1 MRARLFR
8 LLLVATAL
16 ASVCSCRL
24 PDEEA
29 GRVRAKVDAALSL
42 SKDLPD
48 LYDPHDPADPSV
60 LRAATF
66 NTRLFFDPRCDSG
79 QCAAGDFEQVP
90 TPAAFARRAEQ
101 LAAAVRS
108 MRADVVAL
116 QEIESQE
123 SLDALRGHLG
133 DLYPTAVL
141 GEIGLPGSIDVAV
154 LGSGAPV
161 LVRRHRDQRLT
172 RPDGSATSF
181 TRELLEVHLMVKGR
195 RVILFAAHFRSKV
208 NDDPGRRLAEAQ
220 AARDILIATANE
232 FPEAL
237 VLLGGDLND
246 TPGSPPLAALEDA
259 PTLLRVARDRPPASV
274 TTYTW
279 QGQGQAIDHLFV
291 SLSARSA
298 YLPGS
303 AVAVHDPS
311 GSLGLAGSDHA
322 ALRADFKLN

>member
-8 LLLVATAL
+8 LLFVAMAL
-16 ASVCSCRL
+16 APVCSCRL

-29 GRVRAKVDAALSL
+29 GRVRALVDAAVSPT
-42 SKDLPD
+42 DLLDP
-48 LYDPHDPADPSV
+48 YDPTDPSV
-60 LRAATF
+60 LRVATF
-66 NTRLFFDPRCDSG
+66 NTRLFFDTRCDSG
-79 QCAAGDFEQVP
+79 MCAAGDFEQVQ

-101 LAAAVRS
+101 LAAGIRS
-108 MRADVVAL
+108 LRADVVAL

-123 SLDALRGHLG
+123 SLDALSQHLK

-141 GEIGLPGSIDVAV
+141 GETGLPGSIDVAV
-154 LGSGAPV
+154 LGSGSLL
-161 LVRRHRDQRLT
+161 LVRRYRDRRLT
-172 RPDGSATSF
+172 RPDGSVTSF

-195 RVILFAAHFRSKV
+195 RVIVLAAHFRSKV

-220 AARDILIATANE
+220 AARDILVATATE
-232 FPEAL
+232 FPDAV

-246 TPGSPPLAALEDA
+246 TPGSPPLAALEEV

-279 QGQGQAIDHLFV
+279 QGQGQSIDHLFL
-291 SLSARSA
+291 SLSPRGA
-298 YLPGS
+298 YLPAS
-303 AVAVHDPS
+303 AAAVHDPS
-311 GSLGLAGSDHA
+311 GSSGLAGSDHA

>member
-1 MRARLFR
+1 MIWA
-8 LLLVATAL
+8 ATAL
-16 ASVCSCRL
+16 AAVCSCRL
-24 PDEEA
+24 PDEES
-29 GRVRAKVDAALSL
+29 GRARAQVDAAS
-42 SKDLPD
+42 SPAKAPPD
-48 LYDPHDPADPSV
+48 LYDPYEPADPSV

-90 TPAAFARRAEQ
+90 TPAAFARRAAE
-101 LAAAVRS
+101 LAAAIRS
-108 MRADVVAL
+108 LRADVVAL

-141 GEIGLPGSIDVAV
+141 GETGLPGSIDVAV
-154 LGSGAPV
+154 LGSGATL

-181 TRELLEVHLMVKGR
+181 TRELLEVHLMIKGR
-195 RVILFAAHFRSKV
+195 RVILFSAHFRSKV

-220 AARDILIATANE
+220 AARDILLATATE
-232 FPEAL
+232 FPEAV

-279 QGQGQAIDHLFV
+279 QGQGQSIDHLFL
-291 SLSARSA
+291 SLSARCT
-298 YLPGS
+298 YLPAS
-303 AVAVHDPS
+303 AAAVRDPS
-311 GSLGLAGSDHA
+311 GSVGLAGSDHA